1 MRLAIKALMTKAF
14 LFSFLF
20 AVNLWAQAK
29 EKILIISDIDD
40 TIKVSHVISYKSWSP
55 AVLIR
60 TWDKTTPFAGMA
72 SLYQLILNENPGV
85 NQVAY
90 LSNAPSSDTGVD
102 YLQNS
107 HETFLKKN
115 NFPTGRLILRD
126 VIFDSE
132 HKNKTIRKL
141 VSEIQP
147 TLVIMVGDNGE
158 NDVNVYAKASKE
170 LAAQK
175 IKSITYI
182 HQLYSSRDEDET
194 GKGLN
199 AGQIGFATSVELAL
213 DLNMKSVLSDEG
225 MKWVLSRTLPFILS
239 VRNNFF
245 DVLSS
250 ISFPSFKKCDDF
262 KWVWP
267 TNGNE
272 ELANF
277 KTYVLHTCN

>member
-1 MRLAIKALMTKAF
+1 MTKAF
-14 LFSFLF
+14 IFSFLF

-55 AVLIR
+55 AVLFR
-60 TWDKTTPFAGMA
+60 TWDNTTPFAGMA

-102 YLQNS
+102 YLQDS
-107 HETFLKKN
+107 HTNFLKKN
-115 NFPTGRLILRD
+115 NFPEGHLILRD

-132 HKNKTIRKL
+132 HKNKSIRKL

-158 NDVNVYAKASKE
+158 NDVNVYAQASQE
-170 LAAQK
+170 LNALK
-175 IKSITYI
+175 IKNVTYI
-182 HQLYSSRDEDET
+182 HQLYSSRDKDET
-194 GKGLN
+194 GKDLN
-199 AGQIGFATSVELAL
+199 AGQVGFATSVELAL
-213 DLNMKSVLSDEG
+213 DLNAKAILSEDG
-225 MKWVLSRTLPFILS
+225 KKWVLSRTLPFILS
-239 VRNNFF
+239 VRHKFF

-250 ISFPSFKKCDDF
+250 ISFPAFKKCGDF

-272 ELANF
+272 ELSHF
-277 KTYVLHTCN
+277 KNYVLESCN